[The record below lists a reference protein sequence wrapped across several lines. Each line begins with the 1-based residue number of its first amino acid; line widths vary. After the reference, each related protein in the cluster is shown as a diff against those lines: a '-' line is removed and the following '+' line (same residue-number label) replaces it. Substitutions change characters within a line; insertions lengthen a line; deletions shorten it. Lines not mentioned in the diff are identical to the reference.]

1 VTDSPI
7 PEPPDPNDRVAA
19 RRALVWTSTAI
30 AMATAFLFVFNA
42 ASMKSWSAS
51 LTPTETTAKLVSLTS
66 AWDDEMTKFG
76 LTGPRAWL
84 HDVWGQQR
92 ARTWDRAA
100 PGAGQGPPPG

>member
-7 PEPPDPNDRVAA
+7 PEPADPNDRVAA

-51 LTPTETTAKLVSLTS
+51 LTPTETTARLVSLTS
-66 AWDDEMTKFG
+66 AWEDEMAKFG
-76 LTGPRAWL
+76 LTAPRAWM
-84 HDVWGQQR
+84 HDLWGQQR
-92 ARTWDRAA
+92 ARTFNVAKPDD
-100 PGAGQGPPPG
+100 GQGPPPS

>member
-7 PEPPDPNDRVAA
+7 PEPADPNDRVAA

-51 LTPTETTAKLVSLTS
+51 LTPTETTARLVSLTS
-66 AWDDEMTKFG
+66 AWEDEMAKFG
-76 LTGPRAWL
+76 LTAPRAWT
-84 HDVWGQQR
+84 HDLWGQQR
-92 ARTWDRAA
+92 ARTFNVAKPDD
-100 PGAGQGPPPG
+100 GQGPPPS